1 MENQEQPNY
10 YAIIPAN
17 VRYDKRLT
25 LLSRFLYGEITALA
39 NKHGFCFATNNYF
52 ATLYDVSKQT
62 ISKSIN
68 SLLEFEYVKIE
79 LIYAANTKE
88 IKQRKIFIANALQ
101 NEYLLKENNIPIQN
115 KNDTLLRKNNIPIN
129 ENLKDNIINNNNT
142 INNTFNTNTE
152 IKISC
157 VDSKKDLQSLIS
169 NKQLDFVEKEFS
181 DPFYMFLNYKKNE
194 LKFQYKN
201 LDTIKIAY
209 NKLIKLSNNNPEVA
223 TEMVEYTIMNS
234 YKGLI
239 EPKGYNGKSNTNN
252 STNSKPVS
260 SYERSRQLTV
270 SQVETSRAKFIDK
283 FKNSDS
289 IS

>member
-52 ATLYDVSKQT
+52 AILYDVSKQT

-88 IKQRKIFIANALQ
+88 IKQRKIYIVNA
-101 NEYLLKENNIPIQN
+101 IQ
-115 KNDTLLRKNNIPIN
+115 NDTLLTKNNIPIN

-152 IKISC
+152 IKISELE
-157 VDSKKDLQSLIS
+157 SKKDLQSLIS
-169 NKQLDFVEKEFS
+169 NKQLDFVEKEFAE
-181 DPFYMFLNYKKNE
+181 PFYMFLNYKKNE

-201 LDTIKIAY
+201 LDTVKIAY
-209 NKLIKLSNNNPEVA
+209 NKLIKLSNNNPNVA

-252 STNSKPVS
+252 SANSKPIS

-270 SQVETSRAKFIDK
+270 SQIEASRAKFIDK